1 MLGRDTS
8 RRTRST
14 PEIWR
19 QPPGQFARPVPTR
32 YSGRRRSNAHA
43 SASSQWKV
51 PLCVPIR
58 GGAMRWLRGR
68 LEGGTGSRL
77 SLRCGLRSGGS
88 GNSTGRKPRRK
99 RRPMQLSPRGVSKS
113 ADPEGEAPAHPHFR
127 LAAVPMAT
135 GRAEGLPPSI
145 DFLKIIIAFIL
156 PRAGPLLCYL
166 VPKVALKTMLRDHTL
181 KLFDGIFHLLKFL
194 YHRSLIFNLI
204 GG

>member
-1 MLGRDTS
+1 
-8 RRTRST
+8 
-14 PEIWR
+14 
-19 QPPGQFARPVPTR
+19 
-32 YSGRRRSNAHA
+32 
-43 SASSQWKV
+43 
-51 PLCVPIR
+51 
-58 GGAMRWLRGR
+58 
-68 LEGGTGSRL
+68 
-77 SLRCGLRSGGS
+77 
-88 GNSTGRKPRRK
+88 
-99 RRPMQLSPRGVSKS
+99 MQLSPRGVSKS

-194 YHRSLIFNLI
+194 YHSSLIFNLI

>member
-1 MLGRDTS
+1 MLGRDTL

-14 PEIWR
+14 SEIWR

-32 YSGRRRSNAHA
+32 YSGRRRSKAHA

-68 LEGGTGSRL
+68 LEGATGSRL
-77 SLRCGLRSGGS
+77 SLRCGLRRGSGG
-88 GNSTGRKPRRK
+88 NRTRRKPRRK
-99 RRPMQLSPRGVSKS
+99 RWPIQLSPREVSKG
-113 ADPEGEAPAHPHFR
+113 ADPEGETPAQPHFR
-127 LAAVPMAT
+127 LPVVPMAT
-135 GRAEGLPPSI
+135 GRAERACRPALN
-145 DFLKIIIAFIL
+145 FFIIAFIL

-166 VPKVALKTMLRDHTL
+166 VPKVALKTMLRGHTL

-194 YHRSLIFNLI
+194 YHSSF
-204 GG
+204 